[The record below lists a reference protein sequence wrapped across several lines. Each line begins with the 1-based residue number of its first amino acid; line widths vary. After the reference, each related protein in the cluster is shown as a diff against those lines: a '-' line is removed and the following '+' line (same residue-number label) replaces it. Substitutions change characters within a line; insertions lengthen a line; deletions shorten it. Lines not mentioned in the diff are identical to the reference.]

1 MTRPVLP
8 HPGAP
13 VRPISHPLIKEPA
26 IQLVIVKGSAPDFGV
41 R

>member
-8 HPGAP
+8 RPSAP
-13 VRPISHPLIKEPA
+13 VRPIPHALIKEPA
-26 IQLVIVKGSAPDFGV
+26 IQLVIMKGSAPDFGV